1 MSAFDAPVTVAEAR
15 AEQCP
20 SCGALAGQPCRY
32 KADGFVF
39 APGVRPRQVKRKGK
53 PMKGRMHLARH
64 GVVKRKRVLQYKRE
78 HRHLG
83 ARADLRAAVD
93 AMRAW
98 DLEEYRQLRAWWA
111 EFGGIIAYAD
121 RVEAP

>member
-1 MSAFDAPVTVAEAR
+1 MSAFDITVTVAEAMT
-15 AEQCP
+15 EECP
-20 SCGALAGQPCRY
+20 SCGAVAGRPCRY

-39 APGVRPRQVKRKGK
+39 KPGVPPRRVKRKGK
-53 PMKGRMHLARH
+53 SMKGRVHPDRH
-64 GVVKRKRVLQYKRE
+64 GAVKRRRVLQYKRE

-98 DLEEYRQLRAWWA
+98 DLEEHRRLRVWWA
-111 EFGGIIAYAD
+111 EHGSIFVLAD
-121 RVEAP
+121 QVPE